1 MRSDG
6 SRRVFWIIWKN
17 SRGGLAQTTE
27 LIVFEPDL
35 LFSSRVESAATKAG
49 VQVKVFGNL
58 EEFIGEAKQTSAQ
71 VALVNLDAAEG
82 KLASLEGLS
91 KNASCKVIGYYSHVN
106 SRLAEEARRIG
117 IGMVLSRGAFA
128 SKLEG
133 ILKECS
139 SG

>member
-1 MRSDG
+1 
-6 SRRVFWIIWKN
+6 
-17 SRGGLAQTTE
+17 
-27 LIVFEPDL
+27 
-35 LFSSRVESAATKAG
+35 LFSSRVESAATKAR

-58 EEFIGEAKQTSAQ
+58 EEFILEANQSTAQ

-82 KLASLEGLS
+82 KLASLEGLP
-91 KNASCKVIGYYSHVN
+91 KNVSCKVVGYYSHVN

-117 IGMVLSRGAFA
+117 IGRVLSRGAFV

-133 ILKECS
+133 ILKEFS

>member
-1 MRSDG
+1 M
-6 SRRVFWIIWKN
+6 
-17 SRGGLAQTTE
+17 
-27 LIVFEPDL
+27 
-35 LFSSRVESAATKAG
+35 
-49 VQVKVFGNL
+49 KVFGNL
-58 EEFIGEAKQTSAQ
+58 EEFIGEAKQTSAR
-71 VALVNLDAAEG
+71 VALVNLDAMEG
-82 KLASLEGLS
+82 KLASLEGLPR
-91 KNASCKVIGYYSHVN
+91 NASCKVIGYYSHVN